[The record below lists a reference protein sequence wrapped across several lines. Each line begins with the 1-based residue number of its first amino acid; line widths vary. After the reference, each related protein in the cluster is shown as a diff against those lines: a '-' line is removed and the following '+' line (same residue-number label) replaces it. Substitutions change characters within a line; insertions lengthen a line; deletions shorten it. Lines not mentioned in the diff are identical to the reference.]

1 MLTRFTPDIFLAL
14 PALLIALTFHE
25 YAHAWAADR
34 LGDPTPRMRG
44 RLTLNPIAHIDPIGL
59 LMLLL
64 FRFGWAKPVEVN
76 PYNFDNREQ
85 GMAWVSLAGP
95 GINLLLGFVATLL
108 RLLLLYNTGYTPL
121 VKLLEWL
128 IIYNVYLAVFNL
140 IPIPPLDG
148 SKLLF
153 FFLPRGTV
161 YRYLDTISQYGFIIL
176 VLAVSSGL
184 VGKTIGRIADGILFL
199 YDRVI
204 FTLLGLW

>member
-1 MLTRFTPDIFLAL
+1 MNAKARELGMQHTNFANPHGQMCIRDI
-14 PALLIALTFHE
+14 
-25 YAHAWAADR
+25 
-34 LGDPTPRMRG
+34 
-44 RLTLNPIAHIDPIGL
+44 
-59 LMLLL
+59 
-64 FRFGWAKPVEVN
+64 
-76 PYNFDNREQ
+76 
-85 GMAWVSLAGP
+85 
-95 GINLLLGFVATLL
+95 
-108 RLLLLYNTGYTPL
+108 YNTGYTPL